1 MRIYRHKG
9 SRLPHAT
16 ILGFSPDQL
25 DSHLEKSGLD
35 VVCVTSKHNVQY
47 LLGGHLFEFFRNFDA
62 IGVSRYLP
70 VLIYPRGRPQDAV
83 YLGNAQE
90 NSDVENGRIWC
101 PTIETR
107 FWGSLDTMAAAVEH
121 IKRLGLDNARI
132 GVERGF
138 IPADAMDFLRDNL
151 PGAQFA
157 EALWPLERLR
167 AVKAP
172 AELALIRKVSEDVV
186 DAMLATFGTAKAGMS
201 KRQVSERLR
210 YEETCRGLR
219 FDWCL
224 IASGASMN
232 RTSNDNVLKPGD
244 VLSLDSGGSRDG
256 YFGDLCRM
264 GVVGEPDAELKEML
278 AFIDDIQLRARDPV
292 RDGRNGKA
300 IYDRVL
306 PTIEAHPL
314 RDRID
319 FTAHGMGVIGH
330 EAPRLTDKGPV
341 TYAADDAD
349 RPLQSG
355 MVLSIETTLR
365 HPRGLIKL
373 EDTVA
378 VEKDGCTGY
387 GDRGRGWNVIA
398 G

>member
-1 MRIYRHKG
+1 MLQETVI
-9 SRLPHAT
+9 
-16 ILGFSPDQL
+16 GFSPEQL
-25 DSHLEKSGLD
+25 DAHLEKSGLD
-35 VVCVTSKHNVQY
+35 AVCVTSKHNVQY

-70 VLIYPRGRPQDAV
+70 VLIYPRGRPQDAI

-121 IKRLGLDNARI
+121 IKHLGLDSARI
-132 GVERGF
+132 GVEMGF

-151 PGAQFA
+151 PGARFA

-167 AVKAP
+167 AVKEP
-172 AELALIRKVSEDVV
+172 AQLALIRKVSEDVV
-186 DAMLATFGTAKAGMS
+186 DAMLATFASSKAGMS
-201 KRQVSERLR
+201 KKQVSDRLR

-219 FDWCL
+219 YDWCL
-224 IASGASMN
+224 IASGTSMN
-232 RTSNDNVLKPGD
+232 RASNDYVLKPGD

-278 AFIDDIQLRARDPV
+278 AFIDEIQLRAREPV
-292 RDGRNGKA
+292 RDGNIGKA

-306 PTIEAHPL
+306 PIIGAHPL

-349 RPLQSG
+349 QPLQSG

-387 GDRGRGWNVIA
+387 GDHGRGWNIIA
-398 G
+398 S